1 MWTVFWNAV
10 VLALAGT
17 LFLRVAGRKS
27 ISEMTTPQ
35 VTILLMVGT
44 VLGSEIGGKGLGAS
58 VFGTLILIAFLIGSE
73 WLSLHSNRTEKLLK
87 GFGTPVI
94 AEGTMLTENMK
105 KLRISV
111 DDLEKRLRL
120 LGISRIE
127 DVKTGTIEDSGQ
139 FGYELFQ
146 HARPVTVGDLERI
159 LKANFPNIIIPS
171 EISEEKETIFS
182 EVFKESGDPANPRY
196 LQ

>member
-10 VLALAGT
+10 VLAVAGT
-17 LFLRVAGRKS
+17 LFLRLAGRKS
-27 ISEMTTPQ
+27 ISEMTIPQ
-35 VTILLMVGT
+35 VTILLMVGA
-44 VLGSEIGGKGLGAS
+44 VLGSEIGGKGLGAT
-58 VFGTLILIAFLIGSE
+58 VFGTFILFVFLIGSE

-87 GFGTPVI
+87 GFAVPVI

-120 LGISRIE
+120 LGISSPE
-127 DVKTGTIEDSGQ
+127 DVKTGTIEDNGQ
-139 FGYELFQ
+139 FGYELFE
-146 HARPVTVGDLERI
+146 HARPVTMGDLERI
-159 LKANFPNIIIPS
+159 LMANFPNIVIPS
-171 EISEEKETIFS
+171 ETSKENIFS
-182 EVFKESGDPANPRY
+182 EVFKESDNPSNPKY

>member
-1 MWTVFWNAV
+1 MWTVFWNSI
-10 VLALAGT
+10 VLAIAGT
-17 LFLRVAGRKS
+17 LFLRIAGRNS

-44 VLGSEIGGKGLGAS
+44 VLGSEIGGKGLGMS
-58 VFGTLILIAFLIGSE
+58 VFGTFILVLFLVASE
-73 WLSLHSNRTEKLLK
+73 WISLRFNRAEKLLK

-94 AEGTMLTENMK
+94 SEGKMLIENMK

-127 DVKTGTIEDSGQ
+127 DVKTGTIEENGQ
-139 FGYELFQ
+139 FGYELYR
-146 HARPVTVGDLERI
+146 HARPVTMEDLEQL
-159 LKANFPNIIIPS
+159 LKANFPHIVIPAESS
-171 EISEEKETIFS
+171 EDNIFS
-182 EVFKESGDPANPRY
+182 ETFKDSGKSDQPKY

>member
-1 MWTVFWNAV
+1 MWTVLWNAI
-10 VLALAGT
+10 VLAVAGT
-17 LFLRVAGRKS
+17 IFLRIAGRKS

-44 VLGSEIGGKGLGAS
+44 VLGSEIGGKGLGLS
-58 VFGTLILIAFLIGSE
+58 LFGTFLLIMFLIGSE
-73 WLSLHSNRTEKLLK
+73 WISLRFNRAEKMLK

-94 AEGTMLTENMK
+94 AEGKLLVDNMK

-120 LGISRIE
+120 LGITRLE
-127 DVKTGTIEDSGQ
+127 DVKSGTIEENGQ
-139 FGYELFQ
+139 LGYELYR
-146 HARPVTVGDLERI
+146 HARPVTMGDLEQL
-159 LKANFPNIIIPS
+159 LKANFPNIVIPPDPS
-171 EISEEKETIFS
+171 HNNIFS
-182 EVFKESGDPANPRY
+182 EVFKESDNPDHSKY